1 MLTVIL
7 AGGASRRMGRDKA
20 TLPYGG
26 GTLLQ
31 YQIDRYRALGP
42 VAVSVAR
49 AGAYPFT
56 GALELVDRYPD
67 AGPLNG
73 LLSGFSTGA
82 AELLLTAVD
91 LPGGDL
97 ALARRLAELR
107 GGADLCMLRR
117 GEKGLEPLFAVY
129 GRSCAAAAEA
139 CLRAGE
145 LAMTALLARCSVR
158 YVLPEELPEF
168 DLDRC
173 LRNVNTPEDYARL
186 LRETAGC

>member
-20 TLPYGG
+20 TLPYCG

-31 YQIDRYRALGP
+31 YQIDRYRPLGS
-42 VAVSVAR
+42 VAVSVAEK
-49 AGAYPFT
+49 AKYPFT

-73 LLSGFSTGA
+73 ILAGFSTGA
-82 AELLLTAVD
+82 PELLLTAVD
-91 LPGGDL
+91 LPYGDPAL
-97 ALARRLAELR
+97 ALRLAALR
-107 GGADLCMLRR
+107 GTADICMLRR
-117 GEKGLEPLFAVY
+117 GTKGVEPLFAVY
-129 GRSCAAAAEA
+129 GSGCAAAAEA
-139 CLRAGE
+139 CLREGKR
-145 LAMTALLARCSVR
+145 AMTELFALCSVR

-173 LRNVNTPEDYARL
+173 LRNVNTPEDYAQL
-186 LRETAGC
+186 LRDTR

>member
-20 TLPYGG
+20 TLPYRGT
-26 GTLLQ
+26 TLLQ
-31 YQIDRYRALGP
+31 YQIDRYRTLGP

-49 AGAYPFT
+49 AGTYPFT

-73 LLSGFSTGA
+73 LLSGFSTGETA
-82 AELLLTAVD
+82 LLLTAVD
-91 LPGGDL
+91 LPYGEPAL
-97 ALARRLAELR
+97 ALRLAALR
-107 GGADLCMLRR
+107 GEADICMLRR
-117 GEKGLEPLFAVY
+117 GTKGVEPLFAVY
-129 GRSCAAAAEA
+129 GAGCAAAAA
-139 CLRAGE
+139 RCLDAGK
-145 LAMTALLARCSVR
+145 LAMTELFSLCSVR

-173 LRNVNTPEDYARL
+173 LRNVNTPEDYAAL
-186 LRETAGC
+186 CRETQ